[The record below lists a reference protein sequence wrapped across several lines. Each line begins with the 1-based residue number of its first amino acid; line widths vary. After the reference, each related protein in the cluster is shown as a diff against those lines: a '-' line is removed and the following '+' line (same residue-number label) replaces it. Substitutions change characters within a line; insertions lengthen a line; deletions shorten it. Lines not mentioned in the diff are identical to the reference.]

1 MSMNIEFSD
10 LYEQCGNCAGTGT
23 VIETTTYGTPFRK
36 QCPKCHG
43 LGSIKK
49 PSYRHRGPRDWDEGD
64 QNGTEPTD
72 DDEADLDP
80 QTAYDLLC
88 REVGETQAI
97 LESQVMQTAGL
108 TYDDKLQ
115 LWMRLHV
122 VDPHIANSEDGLDS
136 LIHEAEER
144 GMTGIACELKE
155 LVIKYLQLRTLQIRL
170 KLRSES

>member
-49 PSYRHRGPRDWDEGD
+49 PSYRHRGPREWDEGD
-64 QNGTEPTD
+64 
-72 DDEADLDP
+72 
-80 QTAYDLLC
+80 
-88 REVGETQAI
+88 
-97 LESQVMQTAGL
+97 
-108 TYDDKLQ
+108 
-115 LWMRLHV
+115 
-122 VDPHIANSEDGLDS
+122 
-136 LIHEAEER
+136 EAEER